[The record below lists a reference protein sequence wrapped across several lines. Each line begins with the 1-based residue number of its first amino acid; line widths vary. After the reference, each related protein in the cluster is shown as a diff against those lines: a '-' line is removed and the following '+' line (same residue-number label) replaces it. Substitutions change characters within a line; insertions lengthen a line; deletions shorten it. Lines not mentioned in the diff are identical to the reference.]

1 MVEEMGDKMVDKS
14 DSITRKFVDSAP
26 VSDWDVETD
35 TGWQPVTHVN
45 KTVPYGVWRVVTDQG
60 TILEC
65 ADTHILITTD
75 RRQVFAKDSL
85 NECIATVAGGERVI
99 SVENLGYDENMY
111 DLSVDS
117 HDHTYY
123 TNGLLSH
130 NTTVAAGYLLWYA
143 MFNED
148 ATVLIAAHK
157 YDGAQEI
164 MHRVRY
170 AYESVPDHIRAG
182 VKEYNK
188 RSMVFDNGSRIVAST
203 TSETTGRGMSL
214 SLIYCLGGENTVTVR
229 DKITG
234 EIKDIALSELY
245 SELG

>member
-1 MVEEMGDKMVDKS
+1 M
-14 DSITRKFVDSAP
+14 TTNA
-26 VSDWDVETD
+26 
-35 TGWQPVTHVN
+35 
-45 KTVPYGVWRVVTDQG
+45 G
-60 TILEC
+60 TELLC
-65 ADTHILITTD
+65 ADTHILITVD
-75 RRQVFAKDSL
+75 QKQVFAKDSMGAEL
-85 NECIATVAGGERVI
+85 ATATGSQRVVL
-99 SVENLGYDENMY
+99 VENLGYLESMY
-111 DLSVDS
+111 DLTVGSQ
-117 HDHTYY
+117 DHTYY

-188 RSMVFDNGSRIVAST
+188 RSMLFDNGSRIVAST

-229 DKITG
+229 GLKEPRYLLKALDLELPIKNEHYPKSPNKNEFHDADMQDLTHHISWLRELLWDNKIVPFN
-234 EIKDIALSELY
+234 DINLTKGL
-245 SELG
+245 

>member
-1 MVEEMGDKMVDKS
+1 
-14 DSITRKFVDSAP
+14 
-26 VSDWDVETD
+26 
-35 TGWQPVTHVN
+35 
-45 KTVPYGVWRVVTDQG
+45 
-60 TILEC
+60 
-65 ADTHILITTD
+65 
-75 RRQVFAKDSL
+75 
-85 NECIATVAGGERVI
+85 
-99 SVENLGYDENMY
+99 
-111 DLSVDS
+111 
-117 HDHTYY
+117 
-123 TNGLLSH
+123 
-130 NTTVAAGYLLWYA
+130 

-245 SELG
+245 NELG

>member
-1 MVEEMGDKMVDKS
+1 MADKS
-14 DSITRKFVDSAP
+14 DSVTRKFINSVQ
-26 VSDWDVETD
+26 VSDWEVETD
-35 TGWQPVTHVN
+35 SGWQPVTHVN
-45 KTVPYGVWRVVTDQG
+45 KTVPYEVWKVTTDAG
-60 TILEC
+60 TELLC
-65 ADTHILITTD
+65 ADTHILITVD
-75 RRQVFAKDSL
+75 QKQVFAKDSMGA
-85 NECIATVAGGERVI
+85 EIATATGSQRVVL
-99 SVENLGYDENMY
+99 VENLGYLENMY
-111 DLSVDS
+111 DLTVGSQ
-117 HDHTYY
+117 DHTYY

-188 RSMVFDNGSRIVAST
+188 RSMLFDNGSRIVAST

>member
-1 MVEEMGDKMVDKS
+1 MGDKMVEKS
-14 DSITRKFVDSAP
+14 DIVTRKFVNTTT

-45 KTVPYGVWRVVTDQG
+45 KTVPYTVWRVVTDCG
-60 TILEC
+60 TELLC
-65 ADTHILITTD
+65 ADTHILISAD
-75 RRQVFAKDSL
+75 GQQVFAKDSL
-85 NECIATVAGGERVI
+85 DVEIVAQTGVERVVQ
-99 SVENLGYDENMY
+99 VECLDRDEHMY
-111 DLSVDS
+111 DLSVNS
-117 HDHTYY
+117 QEHTYY

-229 DKITG
+229 DKLTG
-234 EIKDIALSELY
+234 EIKDVMLSELY
-245 SELG
+245 AELEQA